1 MHGFAC
7 DGLSPLN
14 ARPCGVR
21 KLIAAH
27 PAHCTPFTINL
38 EGEDEVDFLHD
49 WEVPHA
55 SYSIQQVCP

>member
-1 MHGFAC
+1 M
-7 DGLSPLN
+7 SPEM
-14 ARPCGVR
+14 ARPRGVR

-27 PAHCTPFTINL
+27 PAHCTLFTINL
-38 EGEDEVDFLHD
+38 EGEDEVDFFYD